1 MFRLQQ
7 NVPDVYPQQSRDF
20 QIFCRAYDS
29 LFNGVK
35 YGVDSLSHTKNTM
48 ECNNSLLGLLAN
60 KLGLFT
66 TLNVPDNDLRYILC
80 AFPYLIRYKGSYQA
94 IEYAVRVFQ
103 RMAMISNLGYTIY
116 TDTDNRQII
125 ITFSDN
131 ISDDTL
137 LYELM
142 SYILPTGYT
151 CVYTVFSGEDS
162 ITRIVTSH
170 EATYEIFEDPLE
182 MAKIY
187 YQYNSSDTPYYQNT
201 IGNMIIPAKPKVVD
215 IRPVV
220 VNTEIEEEV
229 LDESE

>member
-35 YGVDSLSHTKNTM
+35 YGVDSLSHTTNTM

-116 TDTDNRQII
+116 MDTANRQII

-151 CVYTVFSGEDS
+151 CVYTVFSGEDN

-170 EATYEIFEDPLE
+170 EVTYKTFDPLE

-187 YQYNSSDTPYYQNT
+187 YQNVPSDTSYYKNT
-201 IGNMIIPAKPKVVD
+201 IGNMIIPAIPAKVD
-215 IRPVV
+215 AQPVE
-220 VNTEIEEEV
+220 VNTEIEEEI